1 MTFRQFA
8 FNNVLRNKRLYIAY
22 LLSSM
27 FTVMVFFTFAIFAFH
42 PAFSDGSINKNV
54 LLGLGVAGAI
64 IYVFS
69 FFFVLY
75 SMSSFLQ
82 SRKKEFGLLIML
94 GASNK
99 QIRLMVFL
107 ENILIGFFAT
117 VGGILIG
124 LLFAKG
130 ILLIAEN
137 VLIISETLDFYFP
150 TLAIIVTFSSFLFLF
165 FCISIFVS
173 FVLRTKRLVNLM
185 KGDKQSKGEP
195 KASVMLSVLA
205 ALLLITGY
213 ITVTLVEGIYVV
225 YAMIPVILVVTLG
238 TYLLFTQLSV
248 YIIRLL
254 KNNTSIF
261 WRKTN
266 MLLFSDLSF
275 RLKDNART
283 FFMVAIIS
291 TVAFSAI
298 GSLFGFQ
305 SIINGTKEGNPYSIT
320 YSPFLNDGKTLIEED
335 AKTIN
340 AILQEENIDA
350 KMESLELNFFEIA
363 EGNVLIISASD
374 YNRFAALI
382 GEKKLDPDENE
393 AIVVEQTDVG
403 EIVEEG
409 PKASEVLMEA
419 SVPLEDGQEIQPI
432 RIVESVVLPSST
444 NGYYVVNDTVF
455 EQLGSPERKDH
466 RVAWKAEEGQTD
478 QIIEAG
484 RKVNNLE
491 GDLQYKTFNN
501 EYTIYEINKAYG
513 PILFIGLFIG
523 IVFFVSAGSF
533 LYFRL
538 FTDLDEEKRKFQG
551 IAKIGLTQ
559 SELQKVVNRQ
569 IAILFFS
576 PIVVA
581 LVHGTVALT
590 ALSRLF
596 NYNLTV
602 ESSLV
607 LGSFALIQVIY
618 FLIVRF
624 FYVKQ
629 VKKMVF

>member
-22 LLSSM
+22 FLSSM

-42 PAFSDGSINKNV
+42 PAFSNGSVNQNA
-54 LLGLGVAGAI
+54 LLGMAAAGGI

-94 GASNK
+94 GATNK

-117 VGGILIG
+117 VGGILAG
-124 LLFAKG
+124 LLFAKA
-130 ILLIAEN
+130 ILLVAEN
-137 VLIISETLDFYFP
+137 VLIISESLPFYFP
-150 TLAIIVTFSSFLFLF
+150 TLAVVVTFGSFMLLF
-165 FCISIFVS
+165 FFISVFVS
-173 FVLRTKRLVNLM
+173 FILRTNKLTDLV

-195 KASVMLSVLA
+195 KASVFLSVVA
-205 ALLLITGY
+205 ALLLLIGY
-213 ITVTLVEGIYVV
+213 GTAIYVEGVGVV

-248 YIIRLL
+248 FFIRRV

-275 RLKDNART
+275 RMKDNART

-298 GSLFGFQ
+298 GSLYGFQ
-305 SIINGTKEGNPYSIT
+305 SYLTKGVKEMNPFTVT
-320 YSPFLNDGKTLIEED
+320 YSPWLDDSKEIIENDIK
-335 AKTIN
+335 KIN
-340 AILQEENIDA
+340 AILEEENVEA
-350 KMESLELNFFEIA
+350 KMEDMELTYYEMP
-363 EGNVLIISASD
+363 EQDRQVLITKASD

-382 GEKKLDPDENE
+382 GEEALNPKKGE
-393 AIVVEQTDVG
+393 AIVVEQSDVMLA
-403 EIVEEG
+403 EG
-409 PKASEVLMEA
+409 TKASEVLMA
-419 SVPLEDGQEIQPI
+419 SNVPLESGEEIKPSQVI
-432 RIVESVVLPSST
+432 NSAVLSEL
-444 NGYYVVNDTVF
+444 NGYYVVND
-455 EQLGSPERKDH
+455 EIYNQLGTVVRSDH
-466 RVAWKAEEGQTD
+466 SAVWKAEDGQTQ

-484 RKVNNLE
+484 RKLDEQLDHKAFALE
-491 GDLQYKTFNN
+491 YQL
-501 EYTIYEINKAYG
+501 YEINKAFG

-538 FTDLDEEKRKFQG
+538 FTDLDEEKRKFRS
-551 IAKIGLTQ
+551 IAKIGLTET
-559 SELQKVVNRQ
+559 ELKKVVNRQ
-569 IAILFFS
+569 IALLFFS

-581 LVHGTVALT
+581 LVHGIVALT
-590 ALSRLF
+590 ALSHLF
-596 NYNLTV
+596 DYNLTV

-607 LGSFALIQVIY
+607 LGSFALIQIVY

-629 VKKMVF
+629 VKRMVF

>member
-22 LLSSM
+22 FLSSM

-42 PAFSDGSINKNV
+42 PAFSDGSVNQNA
-54 LLGLGVAGAI
+54 LFGMAVAGGI

-94 GASNK
+94 GATNK

-124 LLFAKG
+124 LVFAKA
-130 ILLIAEN
+130 ILLVAEN
-137 VLIISETLDFYFP
+137 VLIISESLNFYFP
-150 TLAIIVTFSSFLFLF
+150 TLAIAVTFISFIFLF
-165 FCISIFVS
+165 FCISVFVS
-173 FVLRTKRLVNLM
+173 FILRTHKLIDLI

-195 KASVMLSVLA
+195 KASIVLSILA
-205 ALLLITGY
+205 ALLLIVGY
-213 ITVTLVEGIYVV
+213 GTAIYVKGVLVV
-225 YAMIPVILVVTLG
+225 YAMIPVIIVVTLG

-248 YIIRLL
+248 YVIHRL
-254 KNNTSIF
+254 KRNKTIF

-275 RLKDNART
+275 RMKDNART

-298 GSLFGFQ
+298 GSLYGFQ
-305 SIINGTKEGNPYSIT
+305 SYLTKGGKEVNTYTFT
-320 YSPFLNDGKTLIEED
+320 YSPWKDDSKELIEKD
-335 AKTIN
+335 IRTIN
-340 AILQEENIDA
+340 SVLQEEKIDA
-350 KMESLELNFFEIA
+350 KMEALELTYFETHENFSS
-363 EGNVLIISASD
+363 VLIVRATD
-374 YNRFAALI
+374 YNRFAALLD
-382 GEKKLDPDENE
+382 EKELHPNENE
-393 AIVVEQTDVG
+393 AIVVEQSDAILTQESKG
-403 EIVEEG
+403 SEILIDSTI
-409 PKASEVLMEA
+409 KLDS
-419 SVPLEDGQEIQPI
+419 GQEIQPS
-432 RIVESVVLPSST
+432 RAIVSNVLSVYY
-444 NGYYVVNDTVF
+444 GYYVVNDKIY
-455 EQLGSPERKDH
+455 EQLGLPVSTDMSA
-466 RVAWKAEEGQTD
+466 VWKAKEGQTE
-478 QIIEAG
+478 QVIEVG
-484 RKVNNLE
+484 RKLNEQLE
-491 GDLQYKTFNN
+491 HKAYSVD
-501 EYTIYEINKAYG
+501 YTLYEINKAFG
-513 PILFIGLFIG
+513 IILFIGLFIG

-538 FTDLDEEKRKFQG
+538 FADLDEEKRKFRS

-559 SELQKVVNRQ
+559 SELKKVVNRQ

-581 LVHGTVALT
+581 LIHGSVALT
-590 ALSRLF
+590 ALSHMF
-596 NYNLTV
+596 DYNLTV

-607 LGSFALIQVIY
+607 LGSFAFIQIIY

-629 VKKMVF
+629 VKRKIL

>member
-1 MTFRQFA
+1 MAMTFRQFA

-22 LLSSM
+22 FLSSM

-42 PAFSDGSINKNV
+42 PAFSDGSVNQNA
-54 LLGLGVAGAI
+54 LFGMAVAGGI

-94 GASNK
+94 GATNK

-124 LLFAKG
+124 LVFAKA
-130 ILLIAEN
+130 ILLVAEN
-137 VLIISETLDFYFP
+137 VLIISESLNFYFP
-150 TLAIIVTFSSFLFLF
+150 TLAIAVTFISFIFLF
-165 FCISIFVS
+165 FCISVFVS
-173 FVLRTKRLVNLM
+173 FILRTHKLIDLI

-195 KASVMLSVLA
+195 KASIVLSILA
-205 ALLLITGY
+205 ALLLIVGY
-213 ITVTLVEGIYVV
+213 GTAIYVKGVLVV
-225 YAMIPVILVVTLG
+225 YAMIPVIIVVTLG

-248 YIIRLL
+248 YVIHRL
-254 KNNTSIF
+254 KRNKTIF

-275 RLKDNART
+275 RMKDNART

-298 GSLFGFQ
+298 GSLYGFQ
-305 SIINGTKEGNPYSIT
+305 SYLTKGGKEVNTYTFT
-320 YSPFLNDGKTLIEED
+320 YSPWKDDSKELIEKD
-335 AKTIN
+335 IRTIN
-340 AILQEENIDA
+340 SVLQEEKIDA
-350 KMESLELNFFEIA
+350 KMEALELTYFETHENFSS
-363 EGNVLIISASD
+363 VLIVRATD
-374 YNRFAALI
+374 YNRFAALLD
-382 GEKKLDPDENE
+382 EKELHPNENE
-393 AIVVEQTDVG
+393 AIVVEQSDAILTQESKG
-403 EIVEEG
+403 SEILIDSTI
-409 PKASEVLMEA
+409 KLDS
-419 SVPLEDGQEIQPI
+419 GQEIQPS
-432 RIVESVVLPSST
+432 RAIVSNVLSVYY
-444 NGYYVVNDTVF
+444 GYYVVNDKIY
-455 EQLGSPERKDH
+455 EQLGLPVSTDMSA
-466 RVAWKAEEGQTD
+466 VWKAKEGQTE
-478 QIIEAG
+478 QVIEVG
-484 RKVNNLE
+484 RKLNEQLE
-491 GDLQYKTFNN
+491 HKAYSVD
-501 EYTIYEINKAYG
+501 YTLYEINKAFG
-513 PILFIGLFIG
+513 IILFIGLFIG

-538 FTDLDEEKRKFQG
+538 FADLDEEKRKFRS

-559 SELQKVVNRQ
+559 SELKKVVNRQ

-581 LVHGTVALT
+581 LIHGSVALT
-590 ALSRLF
+590 ALSHMF
-596 NYNLTV
+596 DYNLTV

-607 LGSFALIQVIY
+607 LGSFAFIQIIY

-629 VKKMVF
+629 VKRKIL

>member
-22 LLSSM
+22 FLSSM

-42 PAFSDGSINKNV
+42 PVFSGGSINQNA
-54 LLGLGVAGAI
+54 LMGMAAAGGI

-82 SRKKEFGLLIML
+82 SRKKEFGLLMTL

-117 VGGILIG
+117 VGGILLG
-124 LLFAKG
+124 LLFAKA
-130 ILLIAEN
+130 ILLLAEN
-137 VLIISETLDFYFP
+137 VLIISESLHFYFP
-150 TLAIIVTFSSFLFLF
+150 TLAIVVTFSSFLFLF
-165 FCISIFVS
+165 ICISIFVS
-173 FVLRTKRLVNLM
+173 FILRTNKLVDLI

-195 KASVMLSVLA
+195 KASIFLSILA
-205 ALLLITGY
+205 ALLLIAGY
-213 ITVTLVEGIYVV
+213 GTALYVKGIFVV
-225 YAMIPVILVVTLG
+225 YAMIPVIVVVTLG
-238 TYLLFTQLSV
+238 TYLFFTQLSV
-248 YIIRLL
+248 YVIRRL
-254 KNNTSIF
+254 KRNKAIF

-275 RLKDNART
+275 RMKDNART

-298 GSLFGFQ
+298 GALYGLQ
-305 SIINGTKEGNPYSIT
+305 SYLTNGIKEANPYSMT
-320 YSPFLNDGKTLIEED
+320 YIPWLDDSEDVIEKD
-335 AKTIN
+335 LRTIN
-340 AILQEENIDA
+340 TLLQEERIEATMEVID
-350 KMESLELNFFEIA
+350 LNYYEIS
-363 EGNVLIISASD
+363 EQNDRQLIVRASD

-382 GEKKLDPDENE
+382 GETELDPEEHE
-393 AIVVEQTDVG
+393 AFVVEQS
-403 EIVEEG
+403 EG
-409 PKASEVLMEA
+409 IIGQGRKASEVLMNA
-419 SVPLEDGQEIQPI
+419 NVPLDNGQQLQPS
-432 RIVESVVLPSST
+432 RVVESKVLSET
-444 NGYYVVNDTVF
+444 NGYYVVNDSIVDL
-455 EQLGSPERKDH
+455 LGAPGRSDMTA
-466 RVAWKAEEGQTD
+466 VWKAEEGQTE
-478 QIIEAG
+478 QLIEVG
-484 RKVNNLE
+484 RTLQEQLEYKVFPIDYSL
-491 GDLQYKTFNN
+491 
-501 EYTIYEINKAYG
+501 YEINKAYG

-538 FTDLDEEKRKFQG
+538 FTDLDEEKQKFRS
-551 IAKIGLTQ
+551 IVKIGLTQ
-559 SELQKVVNRQ
+559 SELKKVVTRQ

-581 LVHGTVALT
+581 LIHGFVALT
-590 ALSRLF
+590 ALSHMF
-596 NYNLTV
+596 DYDLTV

-607 LGSFALIQVIY
+607 LGCFAIIQVIY
-618 FLIVRF
+618 FLIVQF
-624 FYVKQ
+624 FYVNQ
-629 VKKMVF
+629 VERTM

>member
-8 FNNVLRNKRLYIAY
+8 FNNVIRNKRLYIAY
-22 LLSSM
+22 FLSSM

-42 PAFSDGSINKNV
+42 PAFSGGSINNNA
-54 LLGLGVAGAI
+54 LFGMGVAGGI

-94 GASNK
+94 GASNR

-107 ENILIGFFAT
+107 ENIIIGFFAT
-117 VGGILIG
+117 IGGILSG
-124 LLFAKG
+124 LVFSKA

-137 VLIISETLDFYFP
+137 VLIIDETLDFYFP
-150 TLAIIVTFSSFLFLF
+150 ILAIVVTFISFIILF

-173 FVLRTKRLVNLM
+173 FILRTKKLVDLM

-195 KASVMLSVLA
+195 KASIILSIFA
-205 ALLLITGY
+205 ALLLIGGY
-213 ITVTLVEGIYVV
+213 GTALYVEGAAVI
-225 YAMIPVILVVTLG
+225 YAMIPVIIVVTLG

-248 YIIRLL
+248 YIIRVL
-254 KNNTSIF
+254 KNNKSIF

-275 RLKDNART
+275 RMKDNART

-298 GSLFGFQ
+298 GTLYGVQ
-305 SIINGTKEGNPYSIT
+305 SYLTKGVKEMNPYTMT
-320 YSPFLNDGKTLIEED
+320 YNPSLNDSKEVIED
-335 AKTIN
+335 DISRIN
-340 AILQEENIDA
+340 AVFQDE
-350 KMESLELNFFEIA
+350 KMETKMATMELNYFEVL
-363 EGNVLIISASD
+363 EDNNVIIVRASD
-374 YNRFAALI
+374 YNRFAVLI
-382 GEKKLDPDENE
+382 NEEELQPGKTE
-393 AIVVEQTDVG
+393 AIVVEQSGAVVMVG
-403 EIVEEG
+403 E
-409 PKASEVLMEA
+409 KASERLMRNSIQLESGDKLQPTRVLETDIL
-419 SVPLEDGQEIQPI
+419 PLI
-432 RIVESVVLPSST
+432 S
-444 NGYYVVNDTVF
+444 GYYVVHDEVYELLGPPVRSDFSAVWQAQDVRT
-455 EQLGSPERKDH
+455 EQ
-466 RVAWKAEEGQTD
+466 V
-478 QIIEAG
+478 IEVG
-484 RKVNNLE
+484 RKMNQLDDNLR
-491 GDLQYKTFNN
+491 YKSHVVD
-501 EYTIYEINKAYG
+501 YTLFEINKGFG

-538 FTDLDEEKRKFQG
+538 FSDLDEEKRKFRA

-559 SELQKVVNRQ
+559 KELNTVVNRQ
-569 IAILFFS
+569 VALLFFS
-576 PIVVA
+576 PIVIA
-581 LVHGTVALT
+581 LVHGVVALT
-590 ALSRLF
+590 ALSHLF
-596 NYNLTV
+596 DYDLTV

-607 LGSFALIQVIY
+607 LGSFALIQIIY
-618 FLIVRF
+618 FMIVRY

-629 VKKMVF
+629 IRRMIF

>member
-22 LLSSM
+22 FLSSL

-42 PAFSDGSINKNV
+42 PAFSGGKVNQNALI
-54 LLGLGVAGAI
+54 GMAVAGGI

-82 SRKKEFGLLIML
+82 SRKKEFGLLIMF

-99 QIRLMVFL
+99 QIRWMVFL

-117 VGGILIG
+117 VGGILTG
-124 LLFAKG
+124 LVFAKA

-137 VLIISETLDFYFP
+137 VLIIEESLYFYFP
-150 TLAIIVTFSSFLFLF
+150 TWAIIITFISFIFLF
-165 FCISIFVS
+165 FCISLFVS
-173 FVLRTKRLVNLM
+173 FILRTNKLVDLI
-185 KGDKQSKGEP
+185 KGDKKSKGEP
-195 KASVMLSVLA
+195 KASVILSVFA
-205 ALLLITGY
+205 ALLIAVGY
-213 ITVTLVEGIYVV
+213 GVSLYVEGLQVV
-225 YAMIPVILVVTLG
+225 AALIPVVLVVTLG

-248 YIIRLL
+248 YIIRRL
-254 KNNTSIF
+254 KGNKLVF

-275 RLKDNART
+275 RMKDNART

-298 GSLFGFQ
+298 GTLYGFQ
-305 SIINGTKEGNPYSIT
+305 SYLTKGMKEVNQYTLSYSPWGNDSNETIENDLSIINGI
-320 YSPFLNDGKTLIEED
+320 LEEE
-335 AKTIN
+335 K
-340 AILQEENIDA
+340 IDS
-350 KMESLELNFFEIA
+350 KMETLELTYFDNLIPDA
-363 EGNVLIISASD
+363 RVLVVKASD

-382 GEKKLDPDENE
+382 GESEVHPAEQE
-393 AIVVEQTDVG
+393 AIVVEQSSAMLS
-403 EIVEEG
+403 EG
-409 PKASEVLMEA
+409 PKASELLMDSPIA
-419 SVPLEDGQEIQPI
+419 LKDGTI
-432 RIVESVVLPSST
+432 VLPSQVVDT
-444 NGYYVVNDTVF
+444 EVLNIMTGYYVVHDNVF
-455 EQLGSPERKDH
+455 EKFTSPDYRDFIA
-466 RVAWKAEEGQTD
+466 VWKAEDAGKEQL
-478 QIIEAG
+478 IEVGSKINEAIEY
-484 RKVNNLE
+484 KVTAIDYQLYE
-491 GDLQYKTFNN
+491 IDKTF
-501 EYTIYEINKAYG
+501 G

-538 FTDLDEEKRKFQG
+538 FTDLEGEKQKFSS
-551 IAKIGLTQ
+551 IAKIGLTD
-559 SELQKVVNRQ
+559 SELKKVVNRQ
-569 IAILFFS
+569 VALLFFS

-581 LVHGTVALT
+581 LIHGAVALT
-590 ALSRLF
+590 ALSNFF

-602 ESSLV
+602 EASIV
-607 LGSFALIQVIY
+607 LGSFTLIQIIY
-618 FLIVRF
+618 FLIVRY

-629 VKKMVF
+629 VMRAVM